1 MNKDIAEAFAA
12 RFTPPLNV
20 VATQRV
26 NGMPVKNGFMCA
38 YHDQA
43 RSIGVTFVVFGP
55 GVVHAF
61 LEATAVHAHE
71 DVDVVEDM
79 ADAIIAGLHKYEMVT
94 AIPQI
99 GGAKE
104 EQEAR

>member
-12 RFTPPLNV
+12 RFTPPLKV

-26 NGMPVKNGFMCA
+26 NGVPVPNGFMCA
-38 YHDQA
+38 CHDQG
-43 RSIGVTFVVFGP
+43 RNIGVTFVVYGP
-55 GVVHAF
+55 GVIHAY
-61 LEATAVHAHE
+61 LEATAAQANE
-71 DVDVVEDM
+71 DVAEDM
-79 ADAIIAGLHKYEMVT
+79 ADAIMAGLHKYEIVT

-104 EQEAR
+104 EQEVR